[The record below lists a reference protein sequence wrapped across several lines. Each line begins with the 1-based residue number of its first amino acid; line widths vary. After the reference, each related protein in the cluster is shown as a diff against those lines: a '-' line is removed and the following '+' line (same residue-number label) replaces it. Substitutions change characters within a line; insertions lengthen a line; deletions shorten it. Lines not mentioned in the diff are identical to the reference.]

1 MTKAR
6 RVVVVVV
13 AAAVLLAAAVGAYL
27 KFGKSAAADDGAG
40 GSGGDSAGASPGV
53 AAESFATDVA
63 IPVEGAVVL
72 RDTLV
77 VSVSAAAQS
86 AARREAKLLAQVEGR
101 VTEVRVRDNSPVRE
115 GQVLLTL
122 DSTEY
127 SLGLDRA
134 RANLARAQAS
144 FRELTLFDDQIPDTA
159 VRGERERVARAKS
172 GLAEAEV
179 SVREAQLRLERSRI
193 TAPFS
198 GRVASVKV
206 VPGQNARPGD
216 ELVTVVDLNPIKVEV
231 QVLESEVALLTA
243 GRRAVVAFAAFPGE
257 PFTGR
262 IETINPM
269 VERETRTARVTV
281 LVPNPGGRI
290 LPGMY
295 ARVSLEARKFPDRIL
310 VPRAAVLERDR
321 RTMLFVFE
329 GEGSTGL
336 SKWRYVTVGLAND
349 SLVEIVQNPETEMVE
364 PGEVVLVD
372 GHYTL
377 IHDARV
383 RLVQSVREAGG
394 RPR

>member
-281 LVPNPGGRI
+281 VVPNPGGRI

>member
-6 RVVVVVV
+6 RIAVVVV

-63 IPVEGAVVL
+63 IPVEGAVAL

-159 VRGERERVARAKS
+159 VRDERERVARAKS

-281 LVPNPGGRI
+281 VVPNPGGRI

-383 RLVQSVREAGG
+383 RLVQNVREAGG